1 MPHDALSAATLRIVD
16 QHNRCWGHG
25 DVAGV
30 EALYHPEMQFIEH
43 FSGRCYQGEALR
55 QHVRAIIAR
64 TALDTLE
71 YLDRPRVDG
80 DTAFLRYRE
89 VIRCAD
95 GAALLSFSACDAVRV
110 EDGLIVEINEYALV
124 QSPGGTARPHN
135 AARKIGLGP
144 RALGYLLNDLALYF
158 EQQQP
163 YLDPGLSLP
172 AVAEACGYTRNQI
185 SYALNQG
192 LGLTFYQYVNRARIA
207 HVLASDP
214 SVGVVER
221 ARAAGFR
228 STSTF
233 YAAYKAVAGSALGR
247 PCPRPYHYDRRSS
260 RYFMRCLSA
269 WKDAST
275 CLRISE

>member
-1 MPHDALSAATLRIVD
+1 MPRDPLSSATLRIVE
-16 QHNRCWGHG
+16 QHNACWGRG
-25 DVAGV
+25 DIAGV

-43 FSGRCYQGEALR
+43 FSGRSLQGEALR
-55 QHVRAIIAR
+55 RHVRAIIAR
-64 TALDTLE
+64 SALDSLE

-80 DTAFLRYRE
+80 DTAFVRYRE
-89 VIRCAD
+89 VIRSAD
-95 GAALLSFSACDAVRV
+95 GSALLSFSACDAVRV
-110 EDGLIVEINEYALV
+110 ADGLIVEINEYALV
-124 QSPGGTARPHN
+124 QQPAGSAKAQN

-158 EQQQP
+158 QQQQP

-214 SVGVVER
+214 GLGVVEQ

-233 YAAYKAVAGSALGR
+233 YAAYKAVTGTSPGAR
-247 PCPRPYHYDRRSS
+247 
-260 RYFMRCLSA
+260 
-269 WKDAST
+269 
-275 CLRISE
+275 

>member
-1 MPHDALSAATLRIVD
+1 MPRDPLSSATLRIVD
-16 QHNRCWGHG
+16 QHNACWGRG

-43 FSGRCYQGEALR
+43 FSGRSFQGEALR
-55 QHVRAIIAR
+55 RHVRAIIAR
-64 TALDTLE
+64 SALDSLE

-80 DTAFLRYRE
+80 DTAFVRYRE
-89 VIRCAD
+89 VIRSAE
-95 GAALLSFSACDAVRV
+95 GSALLSFSACDAVRV
-110 EDGLIVEINEYALV
+110 VDGLIIEINEYALV
-124 QSPGGTARPHN
+124 QQPAGSAKPQN

-158 EQQQP
+158 QQQQP

-214 SVGVVER
+214 GLGVLEQ

-233 YAAYKAVAGSALGR
+233 YAAYKAVTGTSPGAR
-247 PCPRPYHYDRRSS
+247 
-260 RYFMRCLSA
+260 
-269 WKDAST
+269 
-275 CLRISE
+275 

>member
-1 MPHDALSAATLRIVD
+1 MPPDALSTATLRIVD
-16 QHNRCWGHG
+16 QHNACWGRG

-30 EALYHPEMQFIEH
+30 EALYHPQMQFIEH
-43 FSGRCYQGEALR
+43 FSGRCYEGEALR
-55 QHVRAIIAR
+55 RHVRAIIAR
-64 TALDTLE
+64 SALDTLE

-89 VIRCAD
+89 VIRSAD
-95 GAALLSFSACDAVRV
+95 GSALLSFSACDAVRV
-110 EDGLIVEINEYALV
+110 ADGLIVEINEYALV
-124 QSPGGTARPHN
+124 QQPAGASKPQN
-135 AARKIGLGP
+135 AARKIALGP

-158 EQQQP
+158 ERQQP

-214 SVGVVER
+214 AVGILER

-233 YAAYKAVAGSALGR
+233 YAAYRAVTGQAPGQR
-247 PCPRPYHYDRRSS
+247 N
-260 RYFMRCLSA
+260 
-269 WKDAST
+269 
-275 CLRISE
+275 